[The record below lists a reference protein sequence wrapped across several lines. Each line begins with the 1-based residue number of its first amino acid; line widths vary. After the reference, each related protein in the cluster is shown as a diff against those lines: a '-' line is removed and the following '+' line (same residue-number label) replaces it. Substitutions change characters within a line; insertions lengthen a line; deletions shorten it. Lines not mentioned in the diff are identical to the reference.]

1 MGGFST
7 LNDYLGYVD
16 GTQEVEWNFFHAG
29 IGKNEGK
36 GSGIMHIT
44 YISLIFWAE
53 SFSDSLV

>member
-44 YISLIFWAE
+44 YI
-53 SFSDSLV
+53 